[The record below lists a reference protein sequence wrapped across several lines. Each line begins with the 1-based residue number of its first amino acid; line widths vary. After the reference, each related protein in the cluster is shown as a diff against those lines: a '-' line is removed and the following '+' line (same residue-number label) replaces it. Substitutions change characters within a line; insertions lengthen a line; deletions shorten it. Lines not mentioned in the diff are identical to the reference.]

1 MAKIQLDDIKAEIEK
16 DGWKL
21 ISTEYKNLD
30 TIMEFVCSE
39 GHQVFAP
46 WKKIRIRRECPF
58 CKDNPYKEIKLEA
71 IPKKK
76 GSFRVLGLDQ
86 ATRRSGFSLLPRDKL
101 SIFGQNIQLPG
112 IKSIV

>member
-39 GHQVFAP
+39 GHQSICAME
-46 WKKIRIRRECPF
+46 KIRMRRECPF
-58 CKDNPYKEIKLEA
+58 
-71 IPKKK
+71 
-76 GSFRVLGLDQ
+76 
-86 ATRRSGFSLLPRDKL
+86 
-101 SIFGQNIQLPG
+101 
-112 IKSIV
+112 

>member
-46 WKKIRIRRECPF
+46 WKKFVCGVNVLSVKTIH
-58 CKDNPYKEIKLEA
+58 IK
-71 IPKKK
+71 K
-76 GSFRVLGLDQ
+76 
-86 ATRRSGFSLLPRDKL
+86 
-101 SIFGQNIQLPG
+101 
-112 IKSIV
+112 